1 MEQINAIKNLL
12 QAFPL
17 WGEQV
22 LTVDVKGA
30 QPDTCALFPLGL
42 QVLSQ
47 KEDVLGNTVR
57 RLRQTFLLRRV
68 ACIGESAAA
77 WLMQLQAWLLTQPL
91 NHLEPVFGSSLR
103 LWAQGG
109 HLTGGKQPGTG
120 IYEVKIFAEY
130 EKE

>member
-12 QAFPL
+12 KTFPL
-17 WGEQV
+17 WGEQPII
-22 LTVDVKGA
+22 VDVKA
-30 QPDTCALFPLGL
+30 AAPDCCTLFPLGL
-42 QVLSQ
+42 QVLGQ
-47 KEDVLGNTVR
+47 KEDVLGNTVS
-57 RLRQTFLLRRV
+57 RLRQSFLLRRV
-68 ACIGESAAA
+68 ACIGEPAAD
-77 WLMQLQAWLLTQPL
+77 WLLQLQSWLLVQPVSR
-91 NHLEPVFGSSLR
+91 LEPVFGASLR